1 MLAEGDQPAGLD
13 GPDQRTRPLFN
24 KTLHLSVHDKVSL
37 QLLIFGI
44 SFRYP
49 TKIEHD
55 SEREY
60 SVAVCQ
66 DYGIIN
72 G

>member
-1 MLAEGDQPAGLD
+1 MSHNTKD
-13 GPDQRTRPLFN
+13 TVLFN
-24 KTLHLSVHDKVSL
+24 KTLQLSVHDKVSL
-37 QLLIFGI
+37 ELLIVFGI

-49 TKIEHD
+49 TKIKHE

-60 SVAVCQ
+60 SVAVYQ